1 MIALDSIASQALLF
15 RAPFFV
21 AENSH
26 SKALNAE

>member
-1 MIALDSIASQALLF
+1 VALDSPVGQALLF
-15 RAPFFV
+15 RALFV

>member
-1 MIALDSIASQALLF
+1 MMALDSEAGQALLF
-15 RAPFFV
+15 RALFV